1 MKSKRVVMSVVSAV
15 FNISVLIIVIV
26 LIKDAAAYVYDY
38 GYRIFAEPPMAEE
51 PGRDVIFTV
60 EPGDSVEE
68 IAANL
73 KKEGLIRDASLF
85 VWQERVSAYYGDEK
99 AGTYTLNTSQTVG
112 EMLAILAGE
121 ASSTVDE

>member
-1 MKSKRVVMSVVSAV
+1 MNINKAVLKFVKLGITLVVTLLIFYATVS
-15 FNISVLIIVIV
+15 ISLVGF
-26 LIKDAAAYVYDY
+26 DF
-38 GYRIFAEPPMAEE
+38 GYRVFTEPAMEEE

-121 ASSTVDE
+121 ASSTEEE

>member
-15 FNISVLIIVIV
+15 FNISILVIVII
-26 LIKDAAAYVYDY
+26 LIKDAATYAQDY

-51 PGRDVIFTV
+51 PGRDVVFTI

-73 KKEGLIRDASLF
+73 KKEGLIRDVNLF
-85 VWQERVSAYYGDEK
+85 VIQERVSPYYGDEK
-99 AGTYTLNTSQTVG
+99 AGTYMLNTSQTVE

-121 ASSTVDE
+121 ASTTEEE

>member
-15 FNISVLIIVIV
+15 FNISILVIVII
-26 LIKDAAAYVYDY
+26 LIKDAATYAQDY

-51 PGRDVIFTV
+51 SGRDVVFTI

-73 KKEGLIRDASLF
+73 KKEGLIRDANLF
-85 VWQERVSAYYGDEK
+85 VIQERVSPYYGDEK
-99 AGTYTLNTSQTVG
+99 AGTYMLNTSQTVE

-121 ASSTVDE
+121 ASTTEEE